1 MKTIDELLEVVAQ
14 ILIRCAVMGIAV
26 LFIWWG
32 ALEWGGDL
40 AYKVH
45 SGIIPLTRPH
55 FDLIHYA
62 GMLTTKTMVSLLFL
76 FPFIAIRLV
85 IRKRKGLSR

>member
-1 MKTIDELLEVVAQ
+1 
-14 ILIRCAVMGIAV
+14 MGIAV

-32 ALEWGGDL
+32 ALELGGDL

-45 SGIIPLTRPH
+45 SRIIPLTREH

-62 GMLTTKTMVSLLFL
+62 GMLATKAMVSRLFL
-76 FPFIAIRLV
+76 LPYVAVRLV
-85 IRKRKGLSR
+85 IRKRKCRPSAKSA